1 MQKYVIICGILTCI
15 SILQGGFMNISRLHG
30 PATMYKHEHP
40 TPKNINLTFKEQIT
54 RGQRVSDWLA
64 KVVGSWPFIIYQSIV
79 IVVWMAANVY
89 LVYKGTN
96 DSSFFESW
104 DPYPFILLNLVL
116 SFQAAY
122 TGPVVMM
129 SQNRQAEKDRLMAEN
144 DYEINKTAEE
154 EIKIIMDHLVYQ
166 DTLIK
171 ELIDRIEKLNPNPPV
186 AEVSLTAQ
194 SQQTLP

>member
-1 MQKYVIICGILTCI
+1 
-15 SILQGGFMNISRLHG
+15 MNISRLHG